1 MGTQRNN
8 SFGGGGGGQQTLD
21 HTWLRDCPAGSEC
34 QGFDS
39 GNCKQNKGRHML
51 GEKKC
56 AGAIAFLIY
65 TKVSAAMVVK
75 LLTGAKFLPNE
86 TRDFE

>member
-1 MGTQRNN
+1 
-8 SFGGGGGGQQTLD
+8 
-21 HTWLRDCPAGSEC
+21 
-34 QGFDS
+34 
-39 GNCKQNKGRHML
+39 ML